1 MESVQKYNSG
11 GWNYMD
17 ELKAFVDGGFS
28 DPGFINAVSGIVNR
42 GCHNPVRHL
51 KRNTY
56 PIIKILCSYVSFLFY
71 GYASAM
77 WHGGSRWWSRTI
89 Q

>member
-51 KRNTY
+51 EKNTFS
-56 PIIKILCSYVSFLFY
+56 IIMTICAYVSFIRFCFSHVAR
-71 GYASAM
+71 G
-77 WHGGSRWWSRTI
+77 